1 MDRAQSRRDSVKM
14 GATTDSTGSK
24 AGRPEHSAA
33 ARVELLAPAGNLEKL
48 KMAII
53 YGADAVYLGGEEFG
67 LRAGAGNFSPEEL
80 CEGVEFAHSRGKR
93 VYMTMN
99 IIPHN
104 EDFEN
109 MPGYIRQVRNA
120 GVDAIIFSDPGILDL
135 IKQEAPD
142 MELHLS
148 TQANNTNWRSAA
160 FWHRQGV
167 KRIILAREL
176 SYDEIKEIRENIPE
190 SLELEMFVHGAMCI
204 SYSGRCLLSNYMA
217 NRDSNRGACAH
228 PCRWQYHLVEEK
240 RPGEYLPVV
249 EDERGTYIFNS
260 KDLCLIEYLPKV
272 IESGI
277 TSLKIEG
284 RMKSSYYV
292 ATVVKA
298 YRQALDAYY
307 ADPMNYEFDSTWMD
321 EMSKASHREYTAGF
335 FKGKPSGKEQ
345 NYKSSSYIREY
356 DFVGLVR
363 AYDEAS
369 GIATIE
375 QRNRFVIG
383 DELEL
388 VSPRGTF
395 RIQKVASMKND
406 EGEIIEAAPHPQM
419 TVYMPMDEPVE
430 PFTMLRRKGTD

>member
-1 MDRAQSRRDSVKM
+1 MKE
-14 GATTDSTGSK
+14 
-24 AGRPEHSAA
+24 AG
-33 ARVELLAPAGNLEKL
+33 RVELLAPAGNLEKL

-53 YGADAVYLGGEEFG
+53 YGADAVYLAGEEFG
-67 LRAGAGNFSPEEL
+67 LRANAGNFSPEEL
-80 CEGVEFAHSRGKR
+80 REGIEFAHARGKR

-109 MPGYIRQVRNA
+109 MPAYIRQARDA
-120 GVDAIIFSDPGILDL
+120 GVDAIIFSDPGVLDL

-167 KRIILAREL
+167 QRIILAREL
-176 SYDEIKEIRENIPE
+176 SSNEIKEIRENVPE
-190 SLELEMFVHGAMCI
+190 DLELEMFVHGAMCI

-217 NRDSNRGACAH
+217 NRDSNRGTCAH
-228 PCRWQYHLVEEK
+228 PCRWKYHLVEEK
-240 RPGEYLPVV
+240 RPGEYMPIF

-260 KDLCLIEYLPKV
+260 KDLCLIEYLPQI
-272 IESGI
+272 IESGV

-307 ADPMNYEFDSTWMD
+307 ADPVNYEFDSTWMD
-321 EMSKASHREYTAGF
+321 EMSKASHREYTTGF

-345 NYKSSSYIREY
+345 NYKTSSYIREY

-363 AYDEAS
+363 EYDKAS

-388 VSPRGTF
+388 VSPHGTF
-395 RIQKVASMKND
+395 TVQKVASMKND
-406 EGEIIEAAPHPQM
+406 EGESIEAAPHPQM
-419 TVYMPMDEPVE
+419 TVYMPMDMPVA
-430 PFTMLRRKGTD
+430 PFTMLRRKVTE